1 MGLYKPSELHKLGVR
16 AKKRYSQNFLIDQ
29 NILEKICKSA
39 DVKEGDH
46 ILEIGPGPG
55 ALTEKLLEKGAI
67 VHAIEKDPEL
77 AEKLQGLKSDRLQ
90 ITEGDALTCPLNLKH
105 PTKVVANLP
114 YNITTP
120 LIERFVHLHPPVT
133 SLTVMVQ
140 KEVGERMTAKINTPQ
155 YSSFTL
161 FLSAYSS
168 PKYCFTVK
176 PNSFYPA
183 PSVHS
188 CVIHMP
194 LHPFPYSF
202 SEEGFFLMT
211 RTAFN
216 QRRKMLRSTLKKI
229 YDPEILE
236 MGLAAV
242 NIAPTVRPQE
252 LSLEDF
258 AKLYAACEKSKPQ

>member
-1 MGLYKPSELHKLGVR
+1 MSRYRPSELHKLGVR

-29 NILEKICKSA
+29 NILEKICATA

-67 VHAIEKDPEL
+67 VTAIEKDPEL
-77 AEKLQGLKSDRLQ
+77 AAKLSALKSDRLT
-90 ITEGDALTCPLNLKH
+90 IICDDALTCPLDLQQ

-120 LIERFVHLHPPVT
+120 LIERLIRLHPPLT

-140 KEVGERMTAKINTPQ
+140 KEVGERMTAKQNTPE

-161 FLSAYSS
+161 FIRAFSTPA
-168 PKYCFTVK
+168 YCFTVK
-176 PNSFYPA
+176 PQSFFPA

-188 CVIHMP
+188 CIVQMK
-194 LHPFPYSF
+194 LHPFPF
-202 SEEGFFLMT
+202 AIPEEGFFSLT
-211 RTAFN
+211 RTAFG
-216 QRRKMLRSTLKKI
+216 QRRKMLRGTLKKLYTQEALDQAFLETNI
-229 YDPEILE
+229 DPT
-236 MGLAAV
+236 A
-242 NIAPTVRPQE
+242 RPQQ
-252 LSLEDF
+252 LALEDF
-258 AKLYAACEKSKPQ
+258 ARLYTACEKHCQE